1 MRARSVLL
9 VAEVALAVMLLVG
22 AGLFVSSFVKLV
34 RVDLGTDIDDIQTK
48 YDLLLADEIRARQSI
63 VASTLQLGDAE
74 AKKFWPIYADFQ
86 RDLDAA
92 DRQRTR
98 AVEGVIALN
107 KPMSELYARN
117 LARDL
122 MAADEAERRARRTM
136 QNRVLKALPATKA
149 VRYVQLE
156 SKIRAVN
163 AYDVAATI
171 PLVR

>member
-1 MRARSVLL
+1 MIGN
-9 VAEVALAVMLLVG
+9 LA
-22 AGLFVSSFVKLV
+22 A
-34 RVDLGTDIDDIQTK
+34 
-48 YDLLLADEIRARQSI
+48 LLLAVAVIASPLARAQDAGGGVTDLAALRTAVQADKKAF

>member
-1 MRARSVLL
+1 MIGN
-9 VAEVALAVMLLVG
+9 LA
-22 AGLFVSSFVKLV
+22 A
-34 RVDLGTDIDDIQTK
+34 
-48 YDLLLADEIRARQSI
+48 LLLAVAVIASPLARAQDAGGGVTDLAALRTAVQADKKAF

-107 KPMSELYARN
+107 KPMSDLFARN

-122 MAADEAERRARRTM
+122 IAADDAEARARKSM
-136 QNRVLKALPATKA
+136 QNRMLKALPATKA

-156 SKIRAVN
+156 SKIRAAY
-163 AYDVAATI
+163 AYDLAAAI
-171 PLVR
+171 PLVK